1 MIRVRNGDV
10 ELAVEV
16 FGEGPPLLFA
26 HGLSANRRVTLK
38 ELSPLTDR
46 FRVIAFDQRGHGEST
61 PIEDSRLYDPE
72 AMAQD
77 MAAILDHLRIER
89 AIVGGESMGAATA
102 LLFARAHPERVEA
115 LLLVAPA
122 FGAEPNPD
130 RRRFLGLG
138 DEIDREGFEGFL
150 ANSAERLRTRFGAP
164 PEVVRYIG
172 AMHRT
177 HRPESL
183 STAFH
188 TVPNWIVSEDLSA
201 LVSRR
206 TPVGLVAWEGDPTHP
221 MALARR
227 LAAAGG
233 NQSRLEEIASP
244 LALFADPPIIGRT
257 LAKLLA
263 WSVSRPSKSR
273 QRTCSR
279 LPQRRKP
286 SDGRSNRS

>member
-1 MIRVRNGDV
+1 MIRVRSGDV

-16 FGEGPPLLFA
+16 SGQGPPLLFA
-26 HGLSANRRVTLK
+26 HGLSANRGVTLE
-38 ELSPLTDR
+38 ELSPLADR
-46 FRVIAFDQRGHGEST
+46 FRVIAFDQRGHGDST
-61 PIEDSRLYDPE
+61 PIIDPRLYDPD

-77 MAAILDHLRIER
+77 MEAILDHLRIES
-89 AIVGGESMGAATA
+89 ATVGGESMGAATA
-102 LLFARAHPERVEA
+102 LLFARARPERVEA

-130 RRRFLGLG
+130 RRRLRGLA
-138 DEIDREGFEGFL
+138 DEIDSEGFEGFL
-150 ANSAERLRTRFGAP
+150 ANSAQRLSTRFGAP

-183 STAFH
+183 STAFR
-188 TVPNWIVSEDLSA
+188 TVPDWIVSEDVSA

-227 LAAAGG
+227 LAAAAA
-233 NQSRLEEIASP
+233 NHSRLEEIASP
-244 LALFADPPIIGRT
+244 LALFADPPIVGRT
-257 LAKLLA
+257 LAKLLDMLD
-263 WSVSRPSKSR
+263 RTPS
-273 QRTCSR
+273 
-279 LPQRRKP
+279 PGRR
-286 SDGRSNRS
+286 GAA